1 MQNMHI
7 IDTLYFAFRS
17 LIAHRLR
24 TALSASGIAI
34 GIAAVILLTAIG
46 DGVQRFVLS
55 EFTQFG
61 TNIVTVTPGKINTHG
76 GSLGAIGSA
85 RLLTIEDAMA
95 LKQSRYA
102 EFINASVVGNAEI
115 RAQGRSR
122 RVTAYG
128 QGSDFAEAFNMQI
141 ETGQFLPDD
150 DPRNPRAY
158 VVLGAKVRAE
168 LFGDTNP
175 LGAILQVGGSR
186 FRVIGVMASKGQ
198 VLGFDLDD
206 TVFIPTTRALEVF
219 NRQGVMEIQLAYF
232 PDAPV
237 QAVVEDIQRILIA
250 RHGREDFTVKPQ
262 QQMLSTLSTVLSVL
276 KFAVAALGG
285 ISLIVGAVG
294 MVTLMHIAVS
304 ERVSEIGLLTALGA
318 TRARIRIL
326 FLLESIALSTLGGL
340 SGLLIGSGIAWLLK
354 LLISDLPVNIPWD
367 YVFGALCI
375 SMLIGLAAG
384 VIPAMQ
390 AAKLNPVDALR
401 TD

>member
-1 MQNMHI
+1 MNTL
-7 IDTLYFAFRS
+7 DTFQFAFRS
-17 LIAHRLR
+17 LTAHRLR
-24 TALSASGIAI
+24 TLLSASGIAI
-34 GIAAVILLTAIG
+34 GIAAVVLLTAIG

-61 TNIVTVTPGKINTHG
+61 TNIVTITPGKINTHG

-85 RLLTIEDAMA
+85 RLLTIDDAIA

-102 EFINASVVGNAEI
+102 EYTNASVVGNAEI

-128 QGSDFAEAFNMQI
+128 QGPDFARAFNMQVA
-141 ETGQFLPDD
+141 TGQFLPDD

-175 LGAILQVGGSR
+175 LGALLQVGGSR
-186 FRVIGVMASKGQ
+186 FRVIGVMASKGN

-206 TVFIPTTRALEVF
+206 TVFMPTARALEVF
-219 NRQGVMEIQLAYF
+219 NRQGVMEINFSYF

-237 QAVVEDIQRILIA
+237 QAVVSDIQRILVA
-250 RHGREDFTVKPQ
+250 RHGREDFTVKQQ
-262 QQMLSTLSTVLSVL
+262 QQMLNTLSTVLSVL

-285 ISLIVGAVG
+285 ISLLVGAVG

-340 SGLLIGSGIAWLLK
+340 AGLIIGTGTAWLLK
-354 LLISDLPVNIPWD
+354 LLISGLPVNIPWD
-367 YVFGALCI
+367 FVFGALFL
-375 SMLIGLAAG
+375 SLLIGLAAG
-384 VIPAMQ
+384 VIPAMR

>member
-1 MQNMHI
+1 MNTF
-7 IDTLYFAFRS
+7 DTFHFAFRS
-17 LIAHRLR
+17 LTAHRLR
-24 TALSASGIAI
+24 TILSASGIAI

-61 TNIVTVTPGKINTHG
+61 TNIVTITPGKINTHG

-102 EFINASVVGNAEI
+102 EYTNASVVGNAEI

-128 QGSDFAEAFNMQI
+128 QGPDFARAFNMQVAA
-141 ETGQFLPDD
+141 GQFLPDD

-158 VVLGAKVRAE
+158 AVLGSKVRTE
-168 LFGDTNP
+168 LFGDANP
-175 LGAILQVGGSR
+175 LGALLQVGESR
-186 FRVIGVMASKGQ
+186 FRVIGVMATKGN

-206 TVFIPTTRALEVF
+206 TVFMPTARALEVF
-219 NRQGVMEIQLAYF
+219 NRQGVMEINLAYF

-237 QAVVEDIQRILIA
+237 QAVVDDIKRILVA

-262 QQMLSTLSTVLSVL
+262 QQLLSTLSTVLNVL

-285 ISLIVGAVG
+285 ISLLVGAVG

-340 SGLLIGSGIAWLLK
+340 AGLIIGAGIAGLLK
-354 LLISDLPVNIPWD
+354 LLISGLPVNIPWN
-367 YVFGALCI
+367 YVLGALGL
-375 SMLIGLAAG
+375 SLVIGLAAG
-384 VIPAMQ
+384 VIPAMR

>member
-1 MQNMHI
+1 MNTL
-7 IDTLYFAFRS
+7 DTFQFAFRS
-17 LIAHRLR
+17 LTAHRLR
-24 TALSASGIAI
+24 TILSASGIAI

-46 DGVQRFVLS
+46 DGIQRFVLS

-61 TNIVTVTPGKINTHG
+61 TNIVTITPGKINTHG
-76 GSLGAIGSA
+76 GSLGAIGSV

-102 EFINASVVGNAEI
+102 EYTNASVVGNAEI

-128 QGSDFAEAFNMQI
+128 QGPDFARAFNMQI
-141 ETGQFLPDD
+141 AIGQFLPDD

-158 VVLGAKVRAE
+158 AVLGSKVRTE

-175 LGAILQVGGSR
+175 LGVLLQVGGSR
-186 FRVIGVMASKGQ
+186 FRIIGVMASKGN

-206 TVFIPTTRALEVF
+206 TVFVPTARALEVF
-219 NRQGVMEIQLAYF
+219 NRQGVMEINFSYH
-232 PDAPV
+232 PGAPV
-237 QAVVEDIQRILIA
+237 QAVVDDIKHILVA
-250 RHGREDFTVKPQ
+250 RHGREDFTVKRQ
-262 QQMLSTLSTVLSVL
+262 QQMLNTLSTVLNVL

-285 ISLIVGAVG
+285 ISLLVGAVG

-340 SGLLIGSGIAWLLK
+340 AGLIIGAGIAGLLK
-354 LLISDLPVNIPWD
+354 LLISELPVNIPWD
-367 YVFGALCI
+367 FVLGALGL
-375 SMLIGLAAG
+375 SLVIGLAAG
-384 VIPAMQ
+384 VIPAMR

>member
-1 MQNMHI
+1 MNTL
-7 IDTLYFAFRS
+7 DTFQFAFRS
-17 LIAHRLR
+17 LTAHRLR
-24 TALSASGIAI
+24 TILSASGIAI

-46 DGVQRFVLS
+46 DGIQRFVLS

-61 TNIVTVTPGKINTHG
+61 TNIVTITPGKINTHG
-76 GSLGAIGSA
+76 GSLGAIGSV

-102 EFINASVVGNAEI
+102 EYTNASVVGNAEI

-128 QGSDFAEAFNMQI
+128 QGPDFARAFNMQI
-141 ETGQFLPDD
+141 AIGQFLPDD

-158 VVLGAKVRAE
+158 AVLGSKVRTE

-175 LGAILQVGGSR
+175 LGALLQVGGSR
-186 FRVIGVMASKGQ
+186 FRIIGVMASKGN

-206 TVFIPTTRALEVF
+206 TVFVPTARALEVF
-219 NRQGVMEIQLAYF
+219 NRQGVMEINFSYH
-232 PDAPV
+232 PGAPV
-237 QAVVEDIQRILIA
+237 QAVVDDIKHILVA

-262 QQMLSTLSTVLSVL
+262 QQMLNTLSTVLNVL

-285 ISLIVGAVG
+285 ISLLVGAVG

-340 SGLLIGSGIAWLLK
+340 AGLIIGAGIAGLLK
-354 LLISDLPVNIPWD
+354 LLISELPVNIPWD
-367 YVFGALCI
+367 FVLGALGL
-375 SMLIGLAAG
+375 SLVIGLAAG
-384 VIPAMQ
+384 VIPAMR

>member
-1 MQNMHI
+1 MNAL
-7 IDTLYFAFRS
+7 DTFRFAFRS
-17 LIAHRLR
+17 LTAHRLR
-24 TALSASGIAI
+24 TVLSASGIAI

-46 DGVQRFVLS
+46 DGIQRFVLS

-61 TNIVTVTPGKINTHG
+61 TNIVTITPGKINTHG

-102 EFINASVVGNAEI
+102 EYTNASVVGNAEI

-128 QGSDFAEAFNMQI
+128 QGPDFARAFNMQVA
-141 ETGQFLPDD
+141 TGQFLPDD

-158 VVLGAKVRAE
+158 VVLGSKVRTE
-168 LFGDTNP
+168 LFGDINP
-175 LGAILQVGGSR
+175 LGALLQVGGSR
-186 FRVIGVMASKGQ
+186 FRVIGVMASKGN

-206 TVFIPTTRALEVF
+206 TVFMPTTRALEVF
-219 NRQGVMEIQLAYF
+219 NRQGVMEINFSYY

-237 QAVVEDIQRILIA
+237 QAVVDDIKRILAA

-262 QQMLSTLSTVLSVL
+262 QQMLSTLSTVLNVL

-285 ISLIVGAVG
+285 ISLLVGAVG

-318 TRARIRIL
+318 TRARIRTL

-340 SGLLIGSGIAWLLK
+340 AGLMIGSGIAGLLK
-354 LLISDLPVNIPWD
+354 LLISSLPVNIPWD
-367 YVFGALCI
+367 FVLGALGL
-375 SMLIGLAAG
+375 SMVIGLAAG
-384 VIPAMQ
+384 VVPAMR